1 MSCIMIN
8 SEYVVF
14 YYKYINPKSMIVV
27 WGLDTRGSNC
37 FVGGVKRV
45 YISLTLVI

>member
-1 MSCIMIN
+1 MFMRN

-14 YYKYINPKSMIVV
+14 IRNISKSMIVV

-45 YISLTLVI
+45 TFH